1 MGEFMAELGKL
12 TATLF
17 SPAKMVYIAYA
28 ILLLWKTP
36 VPLHWEFF
44 LVSGLFLAVEIA
56 HNDWGADS
64 IEQQRR
70 KEQAGVGKTRVVL
83 WA

>member
-1 MGEFMAELGKL
+1 
-12 TATLF
+12 
-17 SPAKMVYIAYA
+17 MVYIAYA

-56 HNDWGADS
+56 HNDWARIRLNNSGENNKQEWEKPEWCFGPKDLFKKPA
-64 IEQQRR
+64 
-70 KEQAGVGKTRVVL
+70 
-83 WA
+83 